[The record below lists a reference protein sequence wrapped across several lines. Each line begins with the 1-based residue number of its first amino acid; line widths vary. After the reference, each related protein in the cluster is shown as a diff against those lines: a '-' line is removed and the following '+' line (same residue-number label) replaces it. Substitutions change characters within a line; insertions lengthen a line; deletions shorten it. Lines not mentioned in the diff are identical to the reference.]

1 MKSHAVRC
9 QTVLVPGMAVQAWQS
24 RNGGPGMA
32 VQEWRSRHGGPGMA
46 VLEVFP
52 SETLN
57 DLKVDLHSF
66 PSETKKGPYGG
77 NMGRGN

>member
-1 MKSHAVRC
+1 MLDEVIRC
-9 QTVLVPGMAVQAWQS
+9 KMSNSAGA
-24 RNGGPGMA
+24 RN
-32 VQEWRSRHGGPGMA
+32 GGPGMA

-66 PSETKKGPYGG
+66 P
-77 NMGRGN
+77 